1 MARPLRIQ
9 YEGAF
14 YHVISRGNERRPIF
28 RDDNDREAFLAIL
41 KDSLAIYNVN
51 LLCYVLMD
59 NHFHL
64 FVETPLGN
72 LSEFMRQFN
81 ISYTSRF
88 NRKYHRSGHL
98 YQGRYSSVLVDKDS
112 YAVML
117 SRYIHLNPVRT
128 REMEGVPAREKAKLL
143 RAHRWSS
150 LHGYLQER
158 KLEAFIDYSLVLEPY
173 GGNNQVG
180 RKAYGKAIRGDIS
193 KKIELKDKVVAQS
206 ILGTEEFIRMIKDK
220 YLVKDAR
227 ELPAIRRIT
236 SYTAWDKIIQV
247 ICEETGKTPGE
258 ILDAKGTLRQVAM
271 ELLYR
276 LGGLKGRE
284 IGQFLG
290 VDYST
295 VSQGRKRL
303 RQKCARDKNLSELLQ
318 RIETILSTIKI

>member
-28 RDDNDREAFLAIL
+28 CDDSDRRAFLAIL
-41 KDSLAIYNVN
+41 KDSLEIYNVI
-51 LLCYVLMD
+51 LFCYVLMD

-64 FVETPLGN
+64 FLQTPQGN

-88 NRKYHRSGHL
+88 NRKYKRSGHL
-98 YQGRYSSVLVDKDS
+98 YQGRYTSVVVDKDT

-117 SRYIHLNPVRT
+117 SRYIHLNPIRT
-128 REMEGVPAREKAKLL
+128 REMEGVPPREKEKLL
-143 RAHRWSS
+143 RGHRWSS
-150 LHGYLQER
+150 LHGYLLGSKE
-158 KLEAFIDYSLVLEPY
+158 EAFIDYSVVLEPY
-173 GGNNQVG
+173 GGNNQAG
-180 RKAYGKAIRGDIS
+180 RKAYMKAIRGDIS
-193 KKIELKDKVVAQS
+193 KKLELKDKVVAQS
-206 ILGTEEFIRMIKDK
+206 ILGSDEFIIWVKDK
-220 YLVKDAR
+220 FLAKDVR
-227 ELPAIRRIT
+227 ELPAIRRIN
-236 SYTAWDKIIQV
+236 SYTARDKIIRA
-247 ICEETGKTPGE
+247 ICEETGKTSGE
-258 ILDAKGTLRQVAM
+258 ILGSRGTLRQVAM

-276 LGGLKGRE
+276 LGGLKGTE

-303 RQKCARDKNLSELLQ
+303 RQKCARDKNLSGLMQ
-318 RIETILSTIKI
+318 RIEAALSTIKI